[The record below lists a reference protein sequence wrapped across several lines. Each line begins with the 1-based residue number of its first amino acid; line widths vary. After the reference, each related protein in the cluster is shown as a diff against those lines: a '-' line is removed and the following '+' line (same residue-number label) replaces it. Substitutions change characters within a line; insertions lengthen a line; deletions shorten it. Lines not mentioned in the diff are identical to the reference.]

1 MNSEEYIKE
10 YKTIEASQAFEMCK
24 EHDCELID
32 YYKNNPMESRNGFIC
47 TKTLLSWLG
56 Y

>member
-10 YKTIEASQAFEMCK
+10 YKTIEASGAFDICK
-24 EHDCELID
+24 EHGCELID
-32 YYKNNPMESRNGFIC
+32 YYKDNPTESRTGFIC
-47 TKTLLSWLG
+47 TKTLFGWLG